1 MSQQPIHTIRV
12 GGTKATIWAN
22 NRGEGRVLHTTSI
35 VRSYQTEG
43 GEWKETNTFL
53 PTQLPELV
61 LASQKAFEFIHL
73 GTRDANRGQSS
84 GERSSSRDET
94 SQQSEPSAEQ
104 AELVPFEP
112 EQSQGGFT
120 EKVTQ
125 QRGSRKAR

>member
-1 MSQQPIHTIRV
+1 MSQQPIHTIRC

-22 NRGEGRVLHTTSI
+22 NRGDGRVLHTTSI

-53 PTQLPELV
+53 PNQLPELI

-73 GTRDANRGQSS
+73 GTREASREQAS
-84 GERSSSRDET
+84 GERSS

-104 AELVPFEP
+104 GELVPFES
-112 EQSQGGFT
+112 EQTQSGFT

-125 QRGSRKAR
+125 QRGSRRAR

>member
-22 NRGEGRVLHTTSI
+22 NRGDGRVLHTTSI

-53 PTQLPELV
+53 PNQLPELV
-61 LASQKAFEFIHL
+61 LASQKAFEYIHL
-73 GTRDANRGQSS
+73 DARETTRGQPSD
-84 GERSSSRDET
+84 ERSSSREEVAPH
-94 SQQSEPSAEQ
+94 SEPSSEHVELVQSEQEQ
-104 AELVPFEP
+104 A
-112 EQSQGGFT
+112 QGGFT

-125 QRGSRKAR
+125 QRGSRRSR

>member
-22 NRGEGRVLHTTSI
+22 NRGDGRVLHTTSI
-35 VRSYQTEG
+35 VRSYQNEAG
-43 GEWKETNTFL
+43 DWKETNTFL
-53 PTQLPELV
+53 PNQLPELV

-73 GTRDANRGQSS
+73 GTREASRGQAS
-84 GERSSSRDET
+84 GEKQSSREEA
-94 SQQSEPSAEQ
+94 SQQTESTTEQ

-112 EQSQGGFT
+112 EQSPGGFT

-125 QRGSRKAR
+125 QRGSRRAR

>member
-22 NRGEGRVLHTTSI
+22 NRGDGRVLHTTSI
-35 VRSYQTEG
+35 VRSYQTDG

-53 PTQLPELV
+53 PNQLPELI

-73 GTRDANRGQSS
+73 GTREAVRGQSS
-84 GERSSSRDET
+84 GERSSSREEA
-94 SQQSEPSAEQ
+94 SQQSESSAEQ

-112 EQSQGGFT
+112 ETPQGGFT

-125 QRGSRKAR
+125 QRGSRRAR